1 MSNIVERV
9 LQTNIYIQPV
19 QFLLAIITN
28 TLNIRILSCRTLRSS
43 LCTHYFL
50 AYAILSIT
58 YTCLLC
64 PIQFVRAFSINL
76 AHGKFACKIHAY
88 ILFVIPLQANLMLLL
103 ASFDRYYSSSQLC
116 HFQST
121 RTAIRIARKNI
132 LLSTLFCLFYMLPMV
147 FIYHWDEKSNKC
159 LTKSHLIINVYVFSQ
174 VIIYYI
180 LSPLL
185 MILFGIFT
193 IYNIHEQS
201 NRSLPLLRTIRRRR
215 TEYQLA
221 RMLFLQVTIHLILV
235 LPFGILYTINSCIP
249 STQTPNIIAIRLA
262 FVTWQQCDYFVSFF
276 LYFLSGN
283 VYREEFIRILKS
295 SKCLNTET
303 PDFSN
308 HRIIRHQELR
318 MMPGKDIVFV

>member
-1 MSNIVERV
+1 
-9 LQTNIYIQPV
+9 
-19 QFLLAIITN
+19 
-28 TLNIRILSCRTLRSS
+28 
-43 LCTHYFL
+43 
-50 AYAILSIT
+50 
-58 YTCLLC
+58 
-64 PIQFVRAFSINL
+64 
-76 AHGKFACKIHAY
+76 
-88 ILFVIPLQANLMLLL
+88 
-103 ASFDRYYSSSQLC
+103 
-116 HFQST
+116 
-121 RTAIRIARKNI
+121 
-132 LLSTLFCLFYMLPMV
+132 MLPMV

-193 IYNIHEQS
+193 IYNIHQQS